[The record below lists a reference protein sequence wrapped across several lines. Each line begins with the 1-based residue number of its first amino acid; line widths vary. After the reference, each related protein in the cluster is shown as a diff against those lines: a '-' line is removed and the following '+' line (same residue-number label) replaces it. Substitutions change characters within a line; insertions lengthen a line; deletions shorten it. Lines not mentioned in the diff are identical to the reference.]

1 MSVFVLDA
9 SVVIKN
15 YVPEVHSAEAR
26 RWRGVAAA
34 FHAPTF
40 FDVEI
45 ANIVWKKVR
54 RAEITRAQADIVL
67 AQVLALPITRH
78 PDGPLV
84 AAALDIAD
92 RTGRTVY
99 DSMYVALAIH
109 LGCQAVTADLK
120 LFNALSA
127 TPSGSHIRW
136 VADVP

>member
-9 SVVIKN
+9 SVVITN

-26 RWRGVAAA
+26 RWPAVAAT

-45 ANIVWKKVR
+45 ATIAWKKVR
-54 RAEITRAQADIVL
+54 RAEITRAQADAIL
-67 AQVLALPITRH
+67 AQLLALPITRH

-99 DSMYVALAIH
+99 DSVYVALAIH
-109 LGCQAVTADLK
+109 LGGQAVTADRK

-127 TPSGSHIRW
+127 TTFGPNTRW